1 MFFVLFAFWLL
12 LNGRWTAEIAL
23 TGAAVCGLV
32 YLFLWKYLG
41 YSPRKEWQAA
51 RRLPGLAA
59 YALWLVGQI
68 FASAT
73 ATIRLIWSPRLIAE
87 PRLVAF
93 RSRLKTRAG
102 RTLLANSITLT
113 PGTIT
118 ADQTGDRFLVHCL
131 DSDFAEGLADSEM
144 EKRIQRIEEG
154 GASRE

>member
-68 FASAT
+68 VASAA

-144 EKRIQRIEEG
+144 EKRILRIEEG

>member
-68 FASAT
+68 FASAA

-144 EKRIQRIEEG
+144 EKRILRIEEG

>member
-68 FASAT
+68 FASAA

-118 ADQTGDRFLVHCL
+118 ADQTGDRFLIHCL

-144 EKRIQRIEEG
+144 EKRILRIEEG

>member
-59 YALWLVGQI
+59 
-68 FASAT
+68 
-73 ATIRLIWSPRLIAE
+73 
-87 PRLVAF
+87 
-93 RSRLKTRAG
+93 
-102 RTLLANSITLT
+102 
-113 PGTIT
+113 
-118 ADQTGDRFLVHCL
+118 
-131 DSDFAEGLADSEM
+131 SDTVSV
-144 EKRIQRIEEG
+144 R
-154 GASRE
+154 

>member
-23 TGAAVCGLV
+23 VGCAVCGLV
-32 YLFLWKYLG
+32 YLFMLKYMG
-41 YSPRKEWQAA
+41 VTPKKEWQVI
-51 RRLPGLAA
+51 RRLPGLAG
-59 YALWLVGQI
+59 YGLWLIGRI
-68 FASAT
+68 FASAA

-93 RSRLKTRAG
+93 RSKLRTEPG
-102 RTLLANSITLT
+102 RVLLANSITLT

-118 ADQTGDRFLVHCL
+118 ADQTEDRFLVHCL

-144 EKRIQRIEEG
+144 EKRILRLEEG
-154 GASRE
+154 GADHD

>member
-144 EKRIQRIEEG
+144 EKRILRIEEG

>member
-51 RRLPGLAA
+51 RRLPGLAV

-68 FASAT
+68 FASAA

-144 EKRIQRIEEG
+144 EKRILRIEEG